1 MARAT
6 GCHLL
11 YRGELGHVALLLTSQ
26 PPSSALARN
35 RLLASWVGAGVGE
48 LGHRARR
55 RAYAPHGGSGLRE
68 VPDPGPEAVVR
79 HLDLPL
85 APRVGHLLGVPLG
98 AGGHRIQQCRCSM

>member
-1 MARAT
+1 MALAT

-11 YRGELGHVALLLTSQ
+11 RDHFDAAHLLTSQ

-35 RLLASWVGAGVGE
+35 RLLASWVGAGVGD

-55 RAYAPHGGSGLRE
+55 RCVYAPHGGSSLRE
-68 VPDPGPEAVVR
+68 VHDPDPEAVVR

>member
-1 MARAT
+1 MALAT

-11 YRGELGHVALLLTSQ
+11 RDHFDAAHLLTSQ